1 LNSDKK
7 VDIHGKG
14 HISETDDMNL
24 ERIKTVGIGAAYD
37 GGRVLRS
44 FLGKIK
50 APDHKSAIDLVT
62 EADLGSEKVII
73 ESILKGFPD
82 HAVLAEESGASGEN
96 KACRWIID
104 PLDGTTNYT
113 HQLGLF
119 GVSIAFEIEGKIA
132 VGIVLNPVTGELFT
146 AVLGQGAQLNGRAI
160 HVSETR
166 LVSESLL
173 VTGFPYNFSE
183 IYQEVMARFA
193 NCQRVSQG
201 VRRLGSAS
209 LDLCFLACGRFEGF
223 WEQNLK
229 PWDPAAGYLIA
240 REAGAHITDFSN
252 REFSIYGDNI
262 LATNGWIHEEMLRL
276 LKEDA

>member
-1 LNSDKK
+1 MD
-7 VDIHGKG
+7 
-14 HISETDDMNL
+14 L
-24 ERIKTVGIGAAYD
+24 ERIKTVGIGAAYN

-50 APDHKSAIDLVT
+50 PPDHKGAIDLVT
-62 EADLGSEKVII
+62 EADLGSEKAII
-73 ESILKGFPD
+73 ESIRKVFPD
-82 HAVLAEESGASGEN
+82 HAVLAEESGMSGEN
-96 KACRWIID
+96 QEIRWIID

-119 GVSIAFEIEGKIA
+119 GVSIAFEMQGKIV

-146 AVLGQGAQLNGRAI
+146 AILDQGAQLNGMPI

-183 IYQEVMARFA
+183 IFIEVMRRFA
-193 NCQRVSQG
+193 NCQMASQG
-201 VRRLGSAS
+201 VRRLGSAA

-229 PWDPAAGYLIA
+229 PWDTAAGYLIA
-240 REAGAHITDFSN
+240 REAGAYITDFSN
-252 REFSIYGDNI
+252 RAFSIYGNKI
-262 LATNGWIHEEMLRL
+262 LATNGWIHEDMLRL
-276 LKEDA
+276 LKEDE